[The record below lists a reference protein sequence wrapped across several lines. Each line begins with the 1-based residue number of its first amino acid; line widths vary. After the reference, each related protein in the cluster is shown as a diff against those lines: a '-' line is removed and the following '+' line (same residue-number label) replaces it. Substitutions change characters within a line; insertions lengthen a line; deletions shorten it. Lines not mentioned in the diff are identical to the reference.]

1 MICDRLPYSVDQT
14 DCSQKGFSRVL
25 RVTYNQ
31 EYCRYEPGCYL
42 NFLIGLLVSSA
53 SHHERHS
60 LWQASGNHRF
70 DLQKHFYDSLCLVK
84 AIDLST
90 QSILDVGSGAGFP
103 SIPLKIVFPDLKI
116 TIIDALNKRIKFLE
130 LLTNELG
137 IQAYLVHGRAEEF
150 ERKNSFD
157 IVTARAV
164 ANLRVLSELCIPFV
178 KLGGVFIALKGPK
191 YIEEL
196 SESQNAIKELGG
208 IHLETKQ
215 YQVVDQ
221 ERSLLII
228 SKVEKTQKKY
238 PRIFAQIKKNPL

>member
-1 MICDRLPYSVDQT
+1 MRKQFESLLQDLNIALSEKQW
-14 DCSQKGFSRVL
+14 
-25 RVTYNQ
+25 NQ
-31 EYCRYEPGCYL
+31 FNRYYE
-42 NFLIGLLVSSA
+42 LLVEWNA
-53 SHHERHS
+53 KINLTTLTEM
-60 LWQASGNHRF
+60 NDVF
-70 DLQKHFYDSLCLVK
+70 MKHFYDSLCLVK